1 MVPVQL
7 TPKSCSS
14 TFWDG
19 IKGLQLRRC
28 GKLNSTHPG
37 KLWRS
42 TQDTFY
48 PLCTAVAKKESLMY
62 CGASCTAAAAVDK
75 PQYTRDSFFYLVYC
89 GASCT
94 AAAAVG
100 IDAPQF
106 ESFYTVPYFFLK
118 KRAKKLQCTKFAM
131 YPVERHKYLVH

>member
-1 MVPVQL
+1 MYIYKYNLGWYKRAPIAVLRQAKYYLPRQAAVPQQAL
-7 TPKSCSS
+7 
-14 TFWDG
+14 
-19 IKGLQLRRC
+19 LR
-28 GKLNSTHPG
+28 HPG
-37 KLWRS
+37 VL
-42 TQDTFY
+42 
-48 PLCTAVAKKESLMY
+48 PLVFIPRVLRLMY
-62 CGASCTAAAAVDK
+62 CGSYKFEGSITAVHE
-75 PQYTRDSFFYLVYC
+75 PQYMRDKKYLVYC